1 MEEGAD
7 AVGVAGVVVMAELLS
22 PKANLKLRTHKVP
35 NRRVFRRYKADIPK
49 VDLADLPDSRTAA
62 SRIAVPVA
70 EAEASFSAVNV
81 RIADPRI
88 LELPTPESTPLPWI
102 TVTVR
107 TCRTT
112 TGTDVARPG
121 ATRSR
126 TPRP

>member
-22 PKANLKLRTHKVP
+22 PKANLKLRTHKVL
-35 NRRVFRRYKADIPK
+35 NRRVVRRYKAAIPK

-70 EAEASFSAVNV
+70 AEGSFSAVSV
-81 RIADPRI
+81 RIVDPRI
-88 LELPTPESTPLPWI
+88 PAPPTRAFIPLPWI
-102 TVTVR
+102 TVIVR